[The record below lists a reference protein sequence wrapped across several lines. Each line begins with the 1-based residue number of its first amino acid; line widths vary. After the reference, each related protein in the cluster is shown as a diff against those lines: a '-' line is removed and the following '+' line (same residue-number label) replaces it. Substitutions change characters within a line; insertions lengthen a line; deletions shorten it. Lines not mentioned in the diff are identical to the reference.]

1 MNTDQQLYELLDKH
15 VKGQLSAEE
24 LEAFELRLE
33 TDALFRQ
40 KAEEHA
46 LLVKNLQFF
55 GERKEV
61 RSFLDDVHASISNKS
76 VTKTKT
82 IVWKNWHIAA
92 IAASITLICVVGT
105 VLVTQTVQSKQTAY
119 YQELRRHV
127 DQIRKSQKLMMQSL
141 DEAKPKPQPGNYVG
155 TGFLV
160 SSRGYVA
167 TSYHVVKGADSVVLE
182 NEKFGRLKAT
192 LVHSDPINDISVLKI
207 ESQLDLRSLPFVIA
221 DDEASLAE
229 DVFTL
234 GFPREDIVF
243 GEGSISARSGYNQ
256 NPNAYQVSI
265 PVNPG
270 NSGSPLLNSKGDLIG
285 MISGSQTQTAG
296 AAFAI
301 KSSVLLNTLLAPAL
315 DTLSVPF
322 ILPKQNALRNA
333 NRIQQVKQWTDYVFM
348 IRVFK
353 D

>member
-1 MNTDQQLYELLDKH
+1 MNSDQQLYELFDKR

-24 LEAFELRLE
+24 LVGFEARMK
-33 TDALFRQ
+33 TDPLFRQ
-40 KAEEHA
+40 KAEEHSA
-46 LLVKNLQFF
+46 LIKDLQFF
-55 GERKEV
+55 GERKEIK
-61 RSFLDDVHASISNKS
+61 SILDEVHASLSNAS
-76 VTKTKT
+76 VPKTKT
-82 IVWKNWHIAA
+82 IIWKSWHIAA
-92 IAASITLICVVGT
+92 IAASIALICVVGT
-105 VLVTQTVQSKQTAY
+105 VLVTQSVQSKQTAY

-127 DQIRKSQKLMMQSL
+127 DQIRKSQKLMMESL
-141 DEAKPKPQPGNYVG
+141 GEAKPKPQPGNYAG

-160 SSRGYVA
+160 SAKGYVA

-207 ESQLDLRSLPFVIA
+207 EGELNLRSLPFTIA

-229 DVFTL
+229 NVFTL

-270 NSGSPLLNSKGDLIG
+270 NSGSPVLNSKGDLIG
-285 MISGSQTQTAG
+285 MISGYQAQMAG

-301 KSSVLLNTLLAPAL
+301 KSSVLLNTLVAPAL

-322 ILPKQNALRNA
+322 ILPKQNTLKNA
-333 NRIQQVKQWTDYVFM
+333 NRVQQVKQWTDYVFM